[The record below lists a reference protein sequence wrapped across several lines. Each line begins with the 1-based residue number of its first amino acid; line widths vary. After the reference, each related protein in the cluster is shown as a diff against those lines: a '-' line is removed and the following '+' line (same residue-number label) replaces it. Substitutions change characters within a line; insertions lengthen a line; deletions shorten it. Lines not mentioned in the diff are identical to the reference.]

1 MKTWLTY
8 GSLLVG
14 LVFLG
19 GFQLLA
25 DNTKATVPTPEI
37 SCLDVQ
43 DDGSVI
49 ISWINVDN
57 TVLQQNIFYSDDNGA
72 NYSRIGFLDTYNPGI
87 TSFHHTSADAN
98 AGILYYYVEIVY
110 PNGPPVESAPARTM
124 LLLSGEDNHDGIV
137 VLSWNDNLL
146 PGDYTYEI
154 WQAYPID
161 NWEKRGDVQNYTLY
175 NDVLQDGICDDS
187 VYYRIEVANAAGCRS
202 VSSVLAGKYSGET
215 QAPISS
221 LFDSVSVNSA
231 GEVVLSW
238 TPSISVDAAYTTI
251 YQQIGVAYF
260 PITKVPISD
269 PIQNYTHTTV
279 NPCDNPNLIYAIA
292 TEDYCLNITTIQDN
306 RKLSPVYL
314 FEPSYD
320 TCRDE
325 ISLRWDPYINAIPP
339 LDEYQILY
347 SLNGDPF
354 TIAGEVDASTT
365 GFTHQQVLPSTT
377 YTYAIRAKFGGITS
391 TSCQK
396 TITTG
401 SYVHPSFLYL
411 ANASVLPEGPVEIT
425 IDLDLYPNACQWKVW
440 RSEVAGIP
448 QLEYVFDRSEVNTN
462 PFVFID
468 TTSDGNVE
476 FYDYQLEVIDS
487 CGRSSFYSNLMTTM
501 YLAGTPVTDVINQ
514 LNWTP
519 FSGFDAGVKQ
529 YNIFRMT
536 DGIVPTQPIATV
548 PIGTTEYVDDLTGV
562 TVPSG
567 ITTYWIEAE
576 ENPGN
581 SYGYQEKS
589 QSNRVTFAQNFD
601 MFMPNAFRPGGVTP
615 TFKPVFMF
623 FNGQSYLFQV
633 YNRWGQLVFE
643 TKNADEGWTGEY
655 QGKDAPMGTY
665 MYRLVY
671 QNFEGNSFE
680 KHGAFT
686 LVR

>member
-8 GSLLVG
+8 GSLLFG

-25 DNTKATVPTPEI
+25 DNTKAAVPTPEI

-72 NYSRIGFLDTYNPGI
+72 NYSRVGFLDTYNPGI
-87 TSFHHTSADAN
+87 TSFHHTTADAN

-110 PNGPPVESAPARTM
+110 PTETIESAPARTM
-124 LLLSGEDNHDGIV
+124 LLTGIENPVGTV

-146 PGDYTYEI
+146 PGDYTYEV
-154 WQAYPID
+154 WQAFPKN
-161 NWEKRGDVQNYTLY
+161 NWQLRGEIQNYDLY

-187 VYYRIEVANAAGCRS
+187 VFYRIEVANAAGCRS
-202 VSSVLAGKYSGET
+202 VSSVFSGRYSEENY
-215 QAPISS
+215 PVSS
-221 LFDSVSVNSA
+221 LFDSISVNAA
-231 GEVVLSW
+231 GQVVLSW
-238 TPSISVDAAYTTI
+238 TPSVSPDVRATIVYLNDYPIATIPVGNADQWYVDDA
-251 YQQIGVAYF
+251 
-260 PITKVPISD
+260 
-269 PIQNYTHTTV
+269 V
-279 NPCDNPNLIYAIA
+279 NPCTNRNLEYALA
-292 TEDYCLNITTIQDN
+292 AEDSCGNISTIQDN

-325 ISLRWDPYINAIPP
+325 ISLRWDPYINAVPP

-354 TIAGEVDASTT
+354 TVAGEVDASTT

-425 IDLDLYPNACQWKVW
+425 IDLDLYPNACQWNVW

-468 TTSDGNVE
+468 TTSDGFKE

-487 CGRSSFYSNLMTTM
+487 CGRSSFYSNMMTTM

-548 PIGTTEYVDDLTGV
+548 PISTTEYVDDLTGV
-562 TVPSG
+562 LVPSG
-567 ITTYWIEAE
+567 VTTYWIEAE

-581 SYGYQEKS
+581 TYGYQEKS
-589 QSNRVTFAQNFD
+589 LSNRITFAQNFD

>member
-1 MKTWLTY
+1 MKIRLTY
-8 GSLLVG
+8 GILLFG
-14 LVFLG
+14 LVLLG
-19 GFQLLA
+19 GLQLSA
-25 DNTKATVPTPEI
+25 ANAKVAVPTPEI

-57 TVLQQNIFYSDDNGA
+57 TVLQQNVYYSDDNGTT
-72 NYSRIGFLDTYNPGI
+72 YSRIGFLDTYNPGI
-87 TSFHHTSADAN
+87 TNFHHTTADAN
-98 AGILYYYVEIVY
+98 TRIVFYYVEIVY
-110 PNGPPVESAPARTM
+110 PTETIESARARTM
-124 LLLSGEDNHDGIV
+124 HLTGIENPVGTV

-154 WQAYPID
+154 WQAFPKN
-161 NWEKRGDVQNYTLY
+161 NWQLRGEIQNYDLY

-187 VYYRIEVANAAGCRS
+187 VFYRIEVANAAGCRS
-202 VSSVLAGKYSGET
+202 VSSVFAGRYSEENY
-215 QAPISS
+215 PVSS
-221 LFDSVSVNSA
+221 LFDSISVNDA
-231 GEVVLSW
+231 GQVVLSW
-238 TPSISVDAAYTTI
+238 TPSISPDVRATIVYLNDYPIATIPIGSADQSYVDDA
-251 YQQIGVAYF
+251 
-260 PITKVPISD
+260 
-269 PIQNYTHTTV
+269 V
-279 NPCDNPNLIYAIA
+279 NPCTDRNLEYALA
-292 TEDYCLNITTIQDN
+292 AEDSCGNVSTIQDN
-306 RKLSPVYL
+306 RKLSPVFL
-314 FEPSYD
+314 FEPTYD

-325 ISLRWDPYINAIPP
+325 ISLHWDPYINAIPP

-354 TIAGEVDASTT
+354 TVAGEVDASTNS
-365 GFTHQQVLPSTT
+365 FTHQQVLPSTT

-401 SYVHPSFLYL
+401 SYIHPSFLYL

-448 QLEYVFDRSEVNTN
+448 QPEYVFDRSEVNTN
-462 PFVFID
+462 PFIFID

-548 PIGTTEYVDDLTGV
+548 PIGITEYVDDLTGV
-562 TVPSG
+562 LVPSG
-567 ITTYWIEAE
+567 VTTYWIEAQ

-581 SYGYQEKS
+581 TYGYQEKS
-589 QSNRVTFAQNFD
+589 LSNRITFAQNFD

-633 YNRWGQLVFE
+633 YNRWGQLIFE

-686 LVR
+686 LVK